1 MERKVKNVLVVA
13 QHNKT
18 EALRMASGLTLL
30 DDAIKVVVLGAL
42 EDSGEAALQ
51 LESLEFAEVPV
62 SYIDQT
68 VESDIKRLAD
78 DIVQADAVF
87 IV

>member
-1 MERKVKNVLVVA
+1 MTKNILMLA

-30 DDAIKVVVLGAL
+30 DDTVQVMVWGPLDEKDAEVQ
-42 EDSGEAALQ
+42 LQ
-51 LESLEFAEVPV
+51 LESLDFADVPV
-62 SYIDQT
+62 ERLDPLAEADRT
-68 VESDIKRLAD
+68 RLAD
-78 DIVQADAVF
+78 GLSMADTVF

>member
-13 QHNKT
+13 QHNKI

-30 DDAIKVVVLGAL
+30 DDAIRVVVLGAL
-42 EDSGEAALQ
+42 ENSDEATLQ
-51 LESLEFAEVPV
+51 LESLEFAEVPI
-62 SYIDQT
+62 SYIDQA
-68 VESDIKRLAD
+68 VESDVKRLAG